1 MNAPKRLTKI
11 ILGITFFCLT
21 TLNLFAQ
28 LPAFPGAEGY
38 GKYTIGGRG
47 GQVIEVTNLNDSGP
61 GSFRAACEASGP
73 RVVIFKVGGRIDITG
88 PTIKITDPNI
98 TIAGQT
104 APGGGVMLTRE
115 TIDRPILE
123 IDTDEVIIRYIRF
136 RRSTSYRSGNNA
148 DNVWVNSGNNII
160 FDHCS
165 FAWSSDGNLD
175 IANYDGQPGRPP
187 QVELSNIT
195 IQYCIFT
202 NSYGGNNKTFLVS
215 RGPTNI
221 SWFRNAWLSTATR
234 NPSVST
240 PVNEAPTWDCY
251 YEHVNNFHYDYTN
264 GPSYNNNDP
273 SVDAG
278 IYYVNVI
285 KNWAKENGN
294 PSPTIAN
301 TNITSRRWL
310 RASTVGNGM
319 EIYVEDNITP
329 YRPDDSYDQWEIG
342 QNGGG
347 QANND
352 VLIPENL
359 RSYTVNSTPIMT
371 DNVPL
376 WDATD
381 IWDNLRTHVGA
392 SLPER
397 DAEDTRAVNDVDTGD
412 STEDKV
418 NNVFPIISGGTPYTD
433 TDIDGMPDF
442 WETSEFGDLSSDGVV
457 DTDGD
462 GYTDLEEY
470 LNQSANGQI
479 PDVPAES
486 VEVTPSTATLNV
498 PETITLTTTFTPS
511 STTNQSGTWTSS
523 NPSIATV
530 TNGLVTSI
538 SEGNT
543 TITFTSNDGGFTDT
557 AEITVTNIVIPL
569 SSVTID
575 PNDIT
580 IEVGENSQLTTTF
593 VPSDT
598 TDTTGIWTSS
608 DDSVATVDE
617 NGNITGI
624 TVGQVDIT
632 YTSTVD
638 AVTDSATVTVI
649 DTFYGT
655 YEFYNANTD
664 VMLMNITGDTDI
676 NLAGEGNEVNFRS
689 IPEGGDQ
696 NAQVESVRVDWT
708 GPTSGTWIES
718 GPIYAGLPNGHVGFN
733 FEPYVVEQGT
743 YNFTITY
750 FSQDGGSGNVVATDT
765 FALTFF
771 FSSVPVANA
780 GPDQDICEGETTTL
794 TASGGPNFLWN
805 NGETMASIDVSPTVT
820 TTYTVSVFDD
830 EGNTDEDS
838 VTITVNAIP
847 VADAGEDQ
855 TICQGETITL
865 TASGGDAYLW
875 NTGETTASI
884 DVSPTSD
891 TIYDVEVISN
901 NCSSTDTVTVSVSE
915 APNLTVSDDVVLVEG
930 ESTTLGVS
938 GSDNYLWST
947 GETTAFITVSPM
959 VTTTYT
965 VTSLSANDCLTT
977 EDILVTVIPEVIAD
991 AGTDTTICSGENVTL
1006 IASGGTNYLWDTGE
1020 TTAELIVSPTLTTTY
1035 TVTVTDDYGYSDS
1048 DSVTVT
1054 VNETPDITVSEDVY
1068 ILDGET
1074 VTLTASGGDNYQW
1087 NTGETSA
1094 SIVVTPDETTTY
1106 TVISTAVGGCADIE
1120 QVTVN
1125 IIPDVVADA
1134 GEDATICSGESI
1146 TLNASGGVSY
1156 TWDTGDNISNPTV
1169 SPSVTT
1175 TYTVTVEDAFGY
1187 IDTDSVTI
1195 TVNETPNVT
1204 ISNDVTI
1211 IEGESVTLNADGAV
1225 TYEWNTSETTSAITV
1240 SPTQTTTYTVTGTS
1254 NTCSAQA
1261 QVTVTVEPL
1270 FEASAGAD
1278 ARVCEN
1284 DSYEI
1289 VLTATE
1295 GDSYLWNTGATTQS
1309 ITVSPISTSTYT
1321 VTVTQGSQEDTDEV
1335 TVYVDPNP
1343 NVVITNGDSIDI
1355 MSGDF
1360 VTLSA
1365 TGANTYEWNNG
1376 ATQPNIAVSP
1386 TVTTTYEVRGYIG
1399 DCYDEKQV
1407 TVNVIPDVEADAGE
1421 DVDICLGETATL
1433 TASGGDEYVW
1443 STGQT
1448 TQTIQVS
1455 PNETT
1460 EYTVTV
1466 FNAVDFDEDTVTVY
1480 VDTDCEEDVD
1490 PVEGGGDPLDF
1501 DFSVFPNPASNY
1513 VNIRLEGST
1522 ALSRIYLYDIT
1533 GKLIHSEIISNEY
1546 LSTSTTRQIDVSKLH
1561 PGMYYIKMVDV
1572 RQEISKKLMIK

>member
-1 MNAPKRLTKI
+1 MNAPNYLTKI

-21 TLNLFAQ
+21 SLSLFAQ

-38 GKYTIGGRG
+38 GKYTVGGRG

-88 PTIKITDPNI
+88 TTIKITDPNI

-104 APGGGVMLTRE
+104 APGGGIMLTRE

-251 YEHVNNFHYDYTN
+251 YEHINNFHYDYTN

-285 KNWAKENGN
+285 KNWAKENGI

-301 TNITSRRWL
+301 TGISSRRWL
-310 RASTVGNGM
+310 RAATVGNGM

-347 QANND
+347 QANNN
-352 VLIPENL
+352 VLIPDNL
-359 RSYTVNSTPIMT
+359 RSYTLNNTPIMT

-381 IWDNLRTHVGA
+381 IWNNLRTHVGA
-392 SLPER
+392 SLPQR
-397 DAEDTRAVNDVDTGD
+397 DAEDARAVNDVDTGG
-412 STEDKV
+412 STEDRV
-418 NNVFPIISGGTPYTD
+418 NNVFPIISNGTPYLDTD
-433 TDIDGMPDF
+433 TDGMPDS
-442 WETSEFGDLSSDGVV
+442 WETSEFGDLTSDGII

-462 GYTDLEEY
+462 GYTDLEEF
-470 LNQSANGQI
+470 LNQTANGQI
-479 PDVPAES
+479 PDVPAEG
-486 VEVTPSTATLNV
+486 VEITPSTATLNV
-498 PETITLTTTFTPS
+498 PETITLSTNFTPS
-511 STTNQSGTWTSS
+511 GTTNQSGVWISS
-523 NPSIATV
+523 DPSIATV
-530 TNGLVTSI
+530 TNGLVTSV
-538 SEGNT
+538 SEGNA

-557 AEITVTNIVIPL
+557 ADITVTNIVIPL
-569 SSVTID
+569 TSVTID
-575 PNDIT
+575 PNVIT
-580 IEVGENSQLTTTF
+580 LEVGENSQLTTTF
-593 VPSDT
+593 VPADT
-598 TDTTGIWTSS
+598 TDTLGTWTSS
-608 DDSVATVDE
+608 DESIATVDD

-624 TVGQVDIT
+624 SVGQVDIT
-632 YTSTVD
+632 YTSSVD

-664 VMLMNITGDTDI
+664 IMLMNITGDTDI
-676 NLAGEGNEVNFRS
+676 NLEGEGNEVNFRS

-696 NAQVESVRVDWT
+696 NAEVESVRVDWT

-718 GPIYAGLPNGHVGFN
+718 GPIYAGLPNGHVGFD
-733 FEPYVVEQGT
+733 FEPYVVEEGT

-750 FSQDGGSGNVVATDT
+750 YSQDNGSGNVVATDT

-780 GPDQDICEGETTTL
+780 GPDQDICEGETATL
-794 TASGGPNFLWN
+794 TASGGPNFLWS
-805 NGETMASIDVSPTVT
+805 NGETTASIDVNPDIT
-820 TTYTVSVFDD
+820 TTYTVTVSDN
-830 EGNTDEDS
+830 EGNTDDDS
-838 VTITVNAIP
+838 VTVTVSAIP
-847 VADAGEDQ
+847 TANAGEDQ
-855 TICQGETITL
+855 TICDGDTITL
-865 TASGGDAYLW
+865 TASGGNSYLW
-875 NTGETTASI
+875 STGETTASI
-884 DVSPTSD
+884 DVSPTAD
-891 TIYDVEVISN
+891 TVYDVEVISN
-901 NCSSTDTVTVSVSE
+901 NCSSTDTVTVFVSE
-915 APNLTVSDDVVLVEG
+915 APNLTVSDDVVMVEG
-930 ESTTLGVS
+930 ESTTLNVS
-938 GSDNYLWST
+938 GSDNYTWST
-947 GETTAFITVSPM
+947 GETTASITVSPT

-965 VTSLSANDCLTT
+965 VTSNGNNGCSST
-977 EDILVTVIPEVIAD
+977 EDILVTVIPE
-991 AGTDTTICSGENVTL
+991 
-1006 IASGGTNYLWDTGE
+1006 
-1020 TTAELIVSPTLTTTY
+1020 
-1035 TVTVTDDYGYSDS
+1035 
-1048 DSVTVT
+1048 
-1054 VNETPDITVSEDVY
+1054 
-1068 ILDGET
+1068 
-1074 VTLTASGGDNYQW
+1074 
-1087 NTGETSA
+1087 
-1094 SIVVTPDETTTY
+1094 
-1106 TVISTAVGGCADIE
+1106 
-1120 QVTVN
+1120 
-1125 IIPDVVADA
+1125 VVADA

-1146 TLNASGGVSY
+1146 VLNASGGVSY
-1156 TWDTGDNISNPTV
+1156 TWDTGDTGANPTV
-1169 SPSVTT
+1169 SPLVTT
-1175 TYTVTVEDAFGY
+1175 TYTVTVEDAFGNS
-1187 IDTDSVTI
+1187 DSDSVTI

-1204 ISNDVTI
+1204 VSNDITI
-1211 IEGESVTLNADGAV
+1211 VEGESVTLNADGAT
-1225 TYEWNTSETTSAITV
+1225 TYQWSTSETTSSISV

-1254 NTCSAQA
+1254 DTCSAQA
-1261 QVTVTVEPL
+1261 QVTVTVEPI
-1270 FEASAGAD
+1270 FNASAGPD
-1278 ARVCEN
+1278 ERVCQN
-1284 DSYEI
+1284 DNYEI
-1289 VLTATE
+1289 VLTANE

-1309 ITVSPISTSTYT
+1309 ITVSPLSTSTYT

-1343 NVVITNGDSIDI
+1343 DVVIVNGDSVDI

-1386 TVTTTYEVRGYIG
+1386 TVTTTYEVRGFIG

-1407 TVNVIPDVEADAGE
+1407 TVNVVPDVEADAGD
-1421 DVDICLGETATL
+1421 DVDICLGESATL

-1443 STGQT
+1443 STGET
-1448 TQTIQVS
+1448 TQTILVS
-1455 PNETT
+1455 PNATT

-1466 FNAVDFDEDTVTVY
+1466 FNALDFDEDSVTVF
-1480 VDTDCEEDVD
+1480 VDTDCEDDID
-1490 PVEGGGDPLDF
+1490 PIDPDEGEPLDF
-1501 DFSVFPNPASNY
+1501 DFTVFPNPASDY
-1513 VNIRLEGST
+1513 VNVRLSGST

-1546 LSTSTTRQIDVSKLH
+1546 LSISTTRQIDVSMLH

-1572 RQEISKKLMIK
+1572 QQEISKKLMIR